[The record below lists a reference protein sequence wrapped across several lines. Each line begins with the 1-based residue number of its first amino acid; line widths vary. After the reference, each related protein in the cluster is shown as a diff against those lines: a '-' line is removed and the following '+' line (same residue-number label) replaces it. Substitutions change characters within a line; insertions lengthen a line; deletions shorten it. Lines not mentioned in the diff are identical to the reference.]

1 MTTNRPL
8 SGIIVLDLGRIISGP
23 YATQLLAD
31 MGAEVIKVE
40 RPGGAGDEGRAYGPP
55 FLQDRDNV
63 DTTESAFY
71 MSANRNKQAIS
82 VDISTARGQEIIRG
96 LAAQSDVMLENF
108 KVGDLQRYGLDYA
121 SIRKLNARIIYCS
134 ITGFGQTGP
143 FADQPGQDLM
153 IQALS
158 GVMSL
163 TGEEGGT
170 PLRVGMA
177 YGDVMAGMVAAY
189 AIIAALYNRDARGG
203 SGQCIDISILD
214 ATVTSLSH
222 RAMAFL
228 LSGKQPELLG
238 NRTAAAVL
246 AQDFDCADG
255 KIMLQASQDA
265 HFRRFCSAIGH
276 RELAEDERYQHRR
289 ERFLNRHELIGIVQE
304 ILLTRTVDEWLKI
317 FGEAKVMCAPIN
329 DMQHVFDHPQVKHRQ
344 LVVEV
349 PHKLA
354 GSARILRNPVRMSE
368 TPIDQYAAPPL
379 MGEHTDRVLS
389 DRLGLSAGAI
399 AELRRSGVVA

>member
-1 MTTNRPL
+1 MGGPL
-8 SGIIVLDLGRIISGP
+8 SGIVVLDLGRILSGP

-40 RPGGAGDEGRAYGPP
+40 RPGGSGDEMRAYGPP
-55 FLQDRDNV
+55 FLQDKDKV

-71 MSANRNKQAIS
+71 MSANRNKQAIC
-82 VDISTARGQEIIRG
+82 VDISTPRGQEIVRG

-108 KVGDLQRYGLDYA
+108 KVGDLKRYHLDYA
-121 SIRKLNARIIYCS
+121 SIREINARIIYCS

-163 TGEEGGT
+163 TGEEGGA
-170 PLRVGMA
+170 PLRMGMA
-177 YGDVMAGMVAAY
+177 YGDVTAGMVAAY
-189 AIIAALYNRDARGG
+189 AIIAALYNRDASGG
-203 SGQCIDISILD
+203 SGQWIDISILD

-228 LSGKQPELLG
+228 LSGQQPERLG
-238 NRTAAAVL
+238 NRTAAAFP

-255 KIMLQASQDA
+255 KIMLQASQDE
-265 HFRRFCSAIGH
+265 HFRRFCAAIG
-276 RELAEDERYQHRR
+276 RQELAQDTRYQHRR
-289 ERFLNRHELIGIVQE
+289 ERFLNRHELIGIIQG
-304 ILLTRTVDEWLKI
+304 ILLTRTVEEWLKI

-329 DMQHVFDHPQVKHRQ
+329 DLQHAFDHPQVKHRQ

-368 TPIDQYAAPPL
+368 TPIDHYAAPPL
-379 MGEHTDRVLS
+379 MGEHTDRILS

-399 AELRRSGVVA
+399 DDLRRSGIVA

>member
-1 MTTNRPL
+1 MAGPL
-8 SGIIVLDLGRIISGP
+8 SGVSVLDLGRILSGP

-40 RPGGAGDEGRAYGPP
+40 RPGGSGDEMRAYGPP
-55 FLQDRDNV
+55 FLRDQENN

-71 MSANRNKQAIS
+71 MSANRNKQAIC
-82 VDISTARGQEIIRG
+82 VDISTPRGQGIIRE
-96 LAAQSDVMLENF
+96 LAVQSDVMLENF
-108 KVGDLQRYGLDYA
+108 KVGNLERYHLDYA
-121 SIRKLNARIIYCS
+121 SIREINADIIYCS

-143 FADQPGQDLM
+143 FADQPGQDLI

-163 TGEEGGT
+163 TGEEGGA

-177 YGDVMAGMVAAY
+177 YGDVMAGMMAAY

-203 SGQCIDISILD
+203 KGQWIDISILD

-222 RAMAFL
+222 RAMAYL
-228 LSGKQPELLG
+228 LSGQQPERLG
-238 NRTAAAVL
+238 NRTAAAFP

-255 KIMLQASQDA
+255 KIMLQASQDE
-265 HFRRFCSAIGH
+265 HFRRFCTAIG
-276 RELAEDERYQHRR
+276 REDLVQDKRYQRRR
-289 ERFLNRHELIGIVQE
+289 ERFRNRHDIVGVIQE
-304 ILLTRTVDEWLKI
+304 ILLTRKVEDWLRI

-329 DMQHVFDHPQVKHRQ
+329 DLKQAFDHPQVRHRQ
-344 LVVEV
+344 LVVGV

-354 GSARILRNPVRMSE
+354 GRARILRNPVRMSG
-368 TPIDQYAAPPL
+368 TPLDDYAAPPL
-379 MGEHTDRVLS
+379 MGEHTDRILS
-389 DRLGLSAGAI
+389 ERLGLNAGAI
-399 AELRRSGVVA
+399 ADLRRSGVVA